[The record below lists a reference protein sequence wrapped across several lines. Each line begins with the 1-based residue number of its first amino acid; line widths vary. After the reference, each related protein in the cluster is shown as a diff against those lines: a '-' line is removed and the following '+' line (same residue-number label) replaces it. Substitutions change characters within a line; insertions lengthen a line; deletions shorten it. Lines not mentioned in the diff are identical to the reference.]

1 MKIPA
6 EKLEPKLIA
15 LDLDDTLLTEDLL
28 ITQRTKNCLK
38 KAAEKGIYIVLC
50 SGRVENSVLRYAKQL
65 DLSGTEEGRYV
76 VCLNGAVVYDV
87 HKNKSIYSRKV
98 SGEILVSVY
107 DEVKKYNL
115 TPNVY
120 EDSTVVTPID
130 NEWTRRDASLCKL
143 PMKIIPEFE
152 KVLQKGSA
160 KMMVSGPPEILPE
173 VQRELKELLGK
184 KAVIFTSK
192 PYFLEIMPPECGKGE
207 ALLWL
212 IQKLNIPQK
221 SLMAFGDSMND
232 ETMIRKAPM
241 SVAMLNGLEYIKD
254 LAAFV
259 TQKNNNEDGVAD
271 FLESYV
277 L

>member
-1 MKIPA
+1 
-6 EKLEPKLIA
+6 
-15 LDLDDTLLTEDLL
+15 
-28 ITQRTKNCLK
+28 
-38 KAAEKGIYIVLC
+38 
-50 SGRVENSVLRYAKQL
+50 
-65 DLSGTEEGRYV
+65 
-76 VCLNGAVVYDV
+76 
-87 HKNKSIYSRKV
+87 
-98 SGEILVSVY
+98 
-107 DEVKKYNL
+107 
-115 TPNVY
+115 
-120 EDSTVVTPID
+120 
-130 NEWTRRDASLCKL
+130 
-143 PMKIIPEFE
+143 
-152 KVLQKGSA
+152 
-160 KMMVSGPPEILPE
+160 MMVSGPPEILPE

>member
-259 TQKNNNEDGVAD
+259 TQKTNNEDGVAD